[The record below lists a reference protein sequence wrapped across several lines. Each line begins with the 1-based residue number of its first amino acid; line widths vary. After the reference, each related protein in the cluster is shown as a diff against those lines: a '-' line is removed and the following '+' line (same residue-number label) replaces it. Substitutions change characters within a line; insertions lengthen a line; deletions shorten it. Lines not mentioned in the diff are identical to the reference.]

1 VSIDKRLYGDT
12 RLYGDLE
19 ASGGVVLQLDATPT
33 RGTSHL
39 NIVGVP

>member
-19 ASGGVVLQLDATPT
+19 ASGSVVLQPSATMI
-33 RGTSHL
+33 RGAPHL
-39 NIVGVP
+39 NIAGVP